1 MEIMA
6 STQFRILLAGSIALA
21 LLVAGNA
28 TLYTLNKGLQRDVA
42 GRAQFVAQTGSQLE
56 PVYRALTQGL
66 AELSVRNN
74 DAQLQGI
81 LAAQGI
87 TVSVKPRAQGFS
99 LDEQRHESGAG
110 RKTEKSTFLPFLIVL
125 LVLIGWFAFQ
135 SVQLFEERG
144 ALSASREAQEPQVQN
159 SSKLR
164 ASLDAMARETARL
177 AKQGN
182 ANARLLIDEL
192 QKRGVTVNPDDNTA
206 SAAPVDK

>member
-1 MEIMA
+1 M
-6 STQFRILLAGSIALA
+6 
-21 LLVAGNA
+21 
-28 TLYTLNKGLQRDVA
+28 
-42 GRAQFVAQTGSQLE
+42 
-56 PVYRALTQGL
+56 
-66 AELSVRNN
+66 
-74 DAQLQGI
+74 
-81 LAAQGI
+81 
-87 TVSVKPRAQGFS
+87 
-99 LDEQRHESGAG
+99 DEQRHESGAG
-110 RKTEKSTFLPFLIVL
+110 RKAEKSTFLPFLIAL
-125 LVLIGWFAFQ
+125 LALIGWFAFQ

-182 ANARLLIDEL
+182 TNARLLIDEL

>member
-1 MEIMA
+1 M
-6 STQFRILLAGSIALA
+6 
-21 LLVAGNA
+21 
-28 TLYTLNKGLQRDVA
+28 
-42 GRAQFVAQTGSQLE
+42 
-56 PVYRALTQGL
+56 
-66 AELSVRNN
+66 
-74 DAQLQGI
+74 
-81 LAAQGI
+81 
-87 TVSVKPRAQGFS
+87 
-99 LDEQRHESGAG
+99 DEQRHESGAG

-164 ASLDAMARETARL
+164 ASLDAMARETARP